1 MKIKKKQKKDI
12 FSVFS
17 WYNCVALVRSS
28 SLEAVPPRSC
38 NFFGNRRDDVM
49 NGGLERGIE
58 EMTWWMEDKREEDSG
73 A

>member
-1 MKIKKKQKKDI
+1 MFSPDQKLKKIENKIKKQKRNL

-28 SLEAVPPRSC
+28 SLEDAPPRSF
-38 NFFGNRRDDVM
+38 NFFGNRRDDMM

-58 EMTWWMEDKREEDSG
+58 
-73 A
+73 